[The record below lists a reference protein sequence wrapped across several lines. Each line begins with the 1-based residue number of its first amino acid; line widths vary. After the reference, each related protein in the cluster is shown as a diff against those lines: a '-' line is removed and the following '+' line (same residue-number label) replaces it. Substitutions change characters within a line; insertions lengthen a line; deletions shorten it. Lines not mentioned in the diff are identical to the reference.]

1 MNMQNRN
8 KLTDVE
14 NKLVITKGEWE
25 EGGTSYG
32 YGINR
37 FKLLYLKH
45 IGKQGEDTR
54 YSTADLYLLSEKKYN
69 LQKYTVSILY
79 I

>member
-25 EGGTSYG
+25 EEGTS
-32 YGINR
+32 
-37 FKLLYLKH
+37 
-45 IGKQGEDTR
+45 
-54 YSTADLYLLSEKKYN
+54 
-69 LQKYTVSILY
+69 
-79 I
+79 